1 MAPTLQWIFKSIRI
15 EWVYEESVLKEV
27 KGQSKRY
34 WLGLYGDSG
43 VPGLLC
49 KRKFSRFCI
58 ILSFPNFFSKTSDE
72 KIKEPGQRA
81 ADINAKVIPM
91 LGGPWSWGA
100 NVVALDYVMS
110 TNLIDIAIHTN
121 QNKIVNLRQNV
132 NMTVVEI

>member
-1 MAPTLQWIFKSIRI
+1 
-15 EWVYEESVLKEV
+15 
-27 KGQSKRY
+27 
-34 WLGLYGDSG
+34 
-43 VPGLLC
+43 
-49 KRKFSRFCI
+49 
-58 ILSFPNFFSKTSDE
+58 
-72 KIKEPGQRA
+72 
-81 ADINAKVIPM
+81 M